1 MYVCMSVCVCL
12 CVNEREREARGVRV
26 LVLSDVENSAGI
38 EIKSL
43 SNAAESRTFQQTSHS
58 FHLFFDV

>member
-1 MYVCMSVCVCL
+1 MSVCVCL

-26 LVLSDVENSAGI
+26 LVFSDVENSAGI

-43 SNAAESRTFQQTSHS
+43 SNAAESRTFQ
-58 FHLFFDV
+58 